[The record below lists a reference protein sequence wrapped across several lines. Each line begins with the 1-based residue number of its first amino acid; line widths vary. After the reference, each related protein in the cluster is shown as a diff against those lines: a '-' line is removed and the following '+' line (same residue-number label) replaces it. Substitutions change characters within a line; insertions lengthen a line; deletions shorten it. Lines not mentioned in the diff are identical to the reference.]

1 MKRMYDVI
9 SGAYKT
15 RHHSPAL
22 LLLFFPLHSFPHT
35 HSHVNDHLPW
45 IDE

>member
-22 LLLFFPLHSFPHT
+22 PPSLFPLAFLCT
-35 HSHVNDHLPW
+35 LANDHLPW